1 MRCIAGNTV
10 QGKRRTKSYKVHKVE
25 VVPKEEW
32 IKVENTHEAIIDKE
46 TFKKAQEISKR
57 DTKVSQK
64 TKKLSIWAG
73 FLKCSDCGRAMNKK
87 SSTNKSGNR
96 YEYYICSTY
105 RKKSNKLCTKH
116 SIKVENLS
124 KAVLE
129 VINLHINL
137 FIDTEKI
144 EKQINESSLKNSK
157 SENIEN
163 MIIARQNEIFKIS
176 KFKRTLYEDWKN
188 EDITKEE
195 YVEYKQKYENDIQR
209 LKKNIET
216 LENEKQKYENQ
227 DVSSN
232 QWIKKLKK
240 KKEYKN
246 YQEI

>member
-1 MRCIAGNTV
+1 
-10 QGKRRTKSYKVHKVE
+10 
-25 VVPKEEW
+25 
-32 IKVENTHEAIIDKE
+32 
-46 TFKKAQEISKR
+46 
-57 DTKVSQK
+57 
-64 TKKLSIWAG
+64 
-73 FLKCSDCGRAMNKK
+73 MNKK
-87 SSTNKSGNR
+87 SSTNKSGSR

-232 QWIKKLKK
+232 QWIKKF
-240 KKEYKN
+240 KEEKRIQELSRDIMMELMDCIYVYEDGKIKIKFAFEDEFRKISKN
-246 YQEI
+246 IDTH